1 MHAAL
6 PAMSHLSGDGTL
18 RGALDRQ
25 RRITA
30 GQEEGQAAPP
40 GTAACGPYRGGGT
53 CGQNPYPAAAAGRTA
68 CPHVGA
74 PHVAL
79 PLPAAEANTPP
90 AVAEWGT
97 EAQQKEMLHRELA
110 DGEKISVRPIEWFA
124 DTNHTFSHIFWDM
137 KVYRCLLGSGQEG
150 PGSEWIPFH
159 YKWMDLTEMG
169 QYAFPKVF
177 LGVLR
182 QYAKEQGTKI

>member
-1 MHAAL
+1 MQRKQTL
-6 PAMSHLSGDGTL
+6 RRQWRSGDG
-18 RGALDRQ
+18 GA
-25 RRITA
+25 A
-30 GQEEGQAAPP
+30 EGDAAP
-40 GTAACGPYRGGGT
+40 
-53 CGQNPYPAAAAGRTA
+53 
-68 CPHVGA
+68 
-74 PHVAL
+74 
-79 PLPAAEANTPP
+79 
-90 AVAEWGT
+90 
-97 EAQQKEMLHRELA
+97 ELA